1 MKNKALRAPVTENNK
16 SEYALS
22 CITRAA
28 RQAAGSGP
36 ACAAVERFLRT
47 GNSHLSRSSR
57 YSLEGIKKERVHSDL
72 CKTALWNLFEA
83 LSAQLP
89 AAEKNIAA
97 VMPEMIREKVRPMVT
112 GLVQEEWRE
121 TALRELGKRV
131 FVLNAAG
138 ARKAIEAELTTS
150 WLHEAWN
157 VFWLFFSDHAL
168 RPETVRRPVFE
179 GITAGTFAHISRS
192 AYERDDGTS
201 DVIVHEAA
209 HLLHYLKPEDYGL
222 PIKRGQER
230 FLDVRFID
238 RELFAYT
245 CEAYTRLLQK
255 GRGPALKSAERIWEI
270 CGHYPPRKSLVKE
283 IAALLLK
290 AAKARNGWKVIKERT
305 VAKRGRVWRK
315 QQLHDA
321 LFAISSPQAAA
332 GEQQPSLK
340 KPS

>member
-1 MKNKALRAPVTENNK
+1 MPKQEK
-16 SEYALS
+16 SEYVLS

-28 RQAAGSGP
+28 RRAAGDGP
-36 ACAAVERFLRT
+36 ARARVERFLKT
-47 GNSHLSRSSR
+47 GNDKLHSRAGYSLKRIAEEQEHSSR
-57 YSLEGIKKERVHSDL
+57 CKAALLDL
-72 CKTALWNLFEA
+72 FDT
-83 LSAQLP
+83 LSQQLP
-89 AAEKNIAA
+89 STA
-97 VMPEMIREKVRPMVT
+97 VNAPAVTPEMIRERVKPMVT
-112 GLVQEEWRE
+112 GLVPEDWRE
-121 TALRELGKRV
+121 TALRELGNRV

-157 VFWLFFSDHAL
+157 VFWLFFNDHDL
-168 RPETVRRPVFE
+168 RPEAVRRPVFE

-192 AYERDDGTS
+192 AYEREDGTS

-209 HLLHYLKPEDYGL
+209 HLLHYLKPENYGL
-222 PIKRGQER
+222 TVKRGQER

-245 CEAYTRLLQK
+245 CEAYTRLLEK
-255 GRGPALKSAERIWEI
+255 GRGPALRSAEKIWEI
-270 CGHYPPRKSLVKE
+270 CGHYPPEKYLVKE

-305 VAKRGRVWRK
+305 VEKRGRVWRK

-321 LFAISSPQAAA
+321 LFAISNTNAAA
-332 GEQQPSLK
+332 EGQTPSRGK
-340 KPS
+340 NKQGI